1 MAIQSDIQDLGGLQR
16 RVDLTVA
23 ASEVA
28 QEVSQRL
35 ARIARQTK
43 MPGFRPGKVPLK
55 MVTASYGSQVQAE
68 VMREKL
74 GSALSSALDASKLR
88 LAGAP
93 RLEPKSAEDAGQIAF
108 SATFEV
114 YPDIE
119 LSDLSKLELHR
130 FTTTISEADVDR
142 TVEIVRRQRAPRT
155 AVERPAADGDR
166 VTVDFHGTIGGQE
179 FEGGSAKEFAF
190 NLGEGR
196 MLPDFEKA
204 VRGLRAGDE
213 AQFTLTFPADYPA
226 AKIAGQSAQF
236 DVKLGKVEAV
246 QLPAVDA
253 DFARG
258 LGVADG
264 DLTRM
269 RSELRANLEREVA
282 ARLRTRARDHVF
294 EGLLATTSFEVPQA
308 LVDEELHR
316 LQHTMR
322 GGAAAEGD
330 SNASLALQQVARHR
344 VRLGLLIGEL
354 VARNKL
360 QPRQDQ
366 VRKAVES
373 IAQGYENPS
382 EVIQWYLGSRE
393 RLAEIEAG
401 LTEDNVVN
409 WALSRAQ
416 VSEMK
421 VPFDELMGERK

>member
-1 MAIQSDIQDLGGLQR
+1 MALQTDIQDLGGLQR
-16 RVDLTVA
+16 RLDLTVA

-43 MPGFRPGKVPLK
+43 MPGFRPGKVPMK
-55 MVTASYGSQVQAE
+55 IVTASYGSQVQAE

-93 RLEPKSAEDAGQIAF
+93 RLEPRSVEDSGQIAF

-114 YPDIE
+114 YPDI
-119 LSDLSKLELHR
+119 DLGDVSKLELYR
-130 FTTTISEADVDR
+130 YTSAINEADVDR

-166 VTVDFHGTIGGQE
+166 VTVDFRGTVDAQE
-179 FEGGSAKEFAF
+179 FEGGVAKDFAF

-196 MLPDFEKA
+196 MLPEFERA
-204 VRGLRAGDE
+204 VRGLRAGE
-213 AQFTLTFPADYPA
+213 QTQFPLTFPSDYPA
-226 AKIAGQSAQF
+226 PKIAGRDAQF
-236 DVKLGKVEAV
+236 EVKVLRVEAV
-246 QLPAVDA
+246 ELPAVDA
-253 DFARG
+253 QFARA

-269 RSELRANLEREVA
+269 RAELRTNLEREVA
-282 ARLRTRARDHVF
+282 ARLRTRARDQVF
-294 EGLLATTSFEVPQA
+294 EALLGATQFEVPQA
-308 LVDEELHR
+308 LVDDELQR
-316 LQHTMR
+316 LEHAAHAGAR
-322 GGAAAEGD
+322 GDAA
-330 SNASLALQQVARHR
+330 SSALQQVARHR

-354 VARNKL
+354 VARNGL

-366 VRKAVES
+366 IRKAVES
-373 IAQGYENPS
+373 IAQSYENPS
-382 EVIQWYLGSRE
+382 EVIHWYLGSRE

-409 WALSRAQ
+409 WALSRAK
-416 VSEMK
+416 VSEVK

>member
-1 MAIQSDIQDLGGLQR
+1 MALQTDIQDLGGLQR

-43 MPGFRPGKVPLK
+43 MPGFRPGKVPMK
-55 MVTASYGSQVQAE
+55 IVTASYGSQVQAE

-93 RLEPKSAEDAGQIAF
+93 RLEPRSVEDSSQIAF

-114 YPDIE
+114 YPDI
-119 LSDLSKLELHR
+119 DLGDVSKLELHR
-130 FTTTISEADVDR
+130 YTCAINEADVDR

-166 VTVDFHGTIGGQE
+166 VTVDFRGTVDAQE
-179 FEGGSAKEFAF
+179 FEGGVAKDFAF

-196 MLPDFEKA
+196 MLPEFERA
-204 VRGLRAGDE
+204 VRGLRAGE
-213 AQFTLTFPADYPA
+213 QTQFPLTFPSDYPA
-226 AKIAGQSAQF
+226 PKIAGRNAQF
-236 DVKLGKVEAV
+236 EVKVLRVEAV
-246 QLPAVDA
+246 ELPEVDA
-253 DFARG
+253 QFARA

-269 RSELRANLEREVA
+269 RAELRTNLEREVA
-282 ARLRTRARDHVF
+282 ARLRTRARDQVF
-294 EGLLATTSFEVPQA
+294 EALLAATGFEVPQA
-308 LVDEELHR
+308 LVDDELQR
-316 LQHTMR
+316 LEHATHANAR
-322 GGAAAEGD
+322 GDAA
-330 SNASLALQQVARHR
+330 SSALQQVARHR

-354 VARNKL
+354 VARNGL

-366 VRKAVES
+366 IRKAVES
-373 IAQGYENPS
+373 IAQSYENPS
-382 EVIQWYLGSRE
+382 EVIHWYLGSRE

-409 WALSRAQ
+409 WALSRAK
-416 VSEMK
+416 VSEVK